1 MVDDCLVSLIFMYRL
16 EVATE
21 EPDERVEPHEGLHAL
36 KQEEVVGVSQTDVL
50 LFVGEDVL
58 ATRLIVFHAHDDEA
72 EDAEGWHLSIVQ
84 DDGVAL

>member
-1 MVDDCLVSLIFMYRL
+1 MDCLVCLIFMHRL

-21 EPDERVEPHEGLHAL
+21 EPDEWVEPLEDLHAL

-72 EDAEGWHLSIVQ
+72 EDAEGRYVVVVQ